1 MNLHAIAGPIVSA
14 INPTQTV
21 SLQTGT
27 TSTTASDGT
36 VTPIYETTTVPAQI
50 QALSGKDLRQIEG
63 LNLQGTLRAI
73 YFYGNV
79 TGLIRASQSN
89 GSLVTFPDSSVWM
102 VAQVLETW
110 GEGLTGG
117 NGWCK
122 CVVVAQNGS

>member
-1 MNLHAIAGPIVSA
+1 M
-14 INPTQTV
+14 
-21 SLQTGT
+21 
-27 TSTTASDGT
+27 
-36 VTPIYETTTVPAQI
+36 
-50 QALSGKDLRQIEG
+50 RQIDG

-79 TGLIRASQSN
+79 TGLIRASQTN
-89 GSLVTFPDSSVWM
+89 GSLVTFPDNSVWM